1 MCSQISGRWRTRPRI
16 SETICS
22 LSLRPAPRLQAPSIG
37 LVSPACRGSSV
48 AHMAMRPCEACTA
61 HVQGSGLALISRGPP
76 AKAAAPRW
84 GHVILITYFREPQSA
99 MPRSQTGRVG
109 HEDIRLAGRSD
120 RCDGDLRPW
129 TGRLCLR
136 WGPWRTIR
144 SGESNLSL
152 ALVSRGK
159 SLGASN

>member
-99 MPRSQTGRVG
+99 IQGLRR
-109 HEDIRLAGRSD
+109 EELAM
-120 RCDGDLRPW
+120 
-129 TGRLCLR
+129 
-136 WGPWRTIR
+136 RTL
-144 SGESNLSL
+144 GSL
-152 ALVSRGK
+152 AVLIAATAIFV
-159 SLGASN
+159 LGPAAFA